1 MNIRVLTMDEFN
13 DFASKHPLQSYYQS
27 LNYAKLQAEQGYEYE
42 FIGYCENQT
51 VLAASLILS
60 KKIKNITYGYAP
72 RGFLVDYTNPFFLKT
87 FTDQLVEYYKQKGY
101 AFIKINPEIAI
112 GKLNPKTKNIEYNIN
127 YQIINNLLS
136 CGYKKLKNN
145 LNFESILPRFTCV
158 LPLDNYSLNN
168 VSKNT
173 RNKIKKGLRKG
184 LVLEP
189 ADKFGIDIFFKMIEE
204 RVPRDR
210 FYYNDKFNIF
220 NQDDSIDLFLVS
232 IDYTSFLINS
242 QQLYEKELIN
252 NERLNAKIAVKSSSN
267 NINQKMNSDRRI
279 LIYKKEVT
287 EATKK
292 VKENDKY
299 FIAGALVIKYDNRIK
314 IDIAGFDPEF
324 KDFAPNY
331 FLYHAILEHYKGQYK
346 YADLNGVSGNFNKS
360 SDYYGLTRFK
370 LGFNADVYEYI
381 GEFDLPI
388 DQAKYDYLIRSGK
401 LAKEFNKDK
410 A

>member
-42 FIGYCENQT
+42 FVGYCENQT

-60 KKIKNITYGYAP
+60 KKVKNITYGYAP

-87 FTDQLVEYYKQKGY
+87 FTDQLREYYKQKGY

-112 GKLNPKTKNIEYNIN
+112 GKLNPKTQNIEYNIN
-127 YQIINNLLS
+127 YQIINNLLN
-136 CGYKKLKNN
+136 CGYKKLKSN
-145 LNFESILPRFTCV
+145 LNFESVLPRFMSV
-158 LPLDNYSLNN
+158 LPLNNYSLSN

-189 ADKFGIDIFFKMIEE
+189 ADKFGIDIFFKMIEKK
-204 RVPRDR
+204 VPRDR

-232 IDYTSFLINS
+232 IDYTTFLINS
-242 QQLYEKELIN
+242 QQLYEKELDN
-252 NERLNAKIAVKSSSN
+252 NEKLNTKIAVKNNSN
-267 NINQKMNSDRRI
+267 LINRKINSDKRI
-279 LIYKKEVT
+279 LIYKNEIT

-292 VKENDKY
+292 IKENDKY

-331 FLYHAILEHYKGQYK
+331 FLYHTIFEHYKNTYK
-346 YADLNGVSGNFNKS
+346 YADLNGVSGNFNKN
-360 SDYYGLTRFK
+360 SDFYGLTRFK
-370 LGFNADVYEYI
+370 LFTNILANLI
-381 GEFDLPI
+381 
-388 DQAKYDYLIRSGK
+388 YLLTKQNMII
-401 LAKEFNKDK
+401 
-410 A
+410 